1 MELILIAALG
11 SGNHVIGR
19 DGGLPWHIPDEYEL
33 FLDHVRDQT
42 VIMGRH
48 SWEIFGDDLTAAHNV
63 VLTRSPEKVRNAAA
77 APDWPTALERAES
90 RARSSNPPRIF
101 VAGGESVY
109 RLALPYAD
117 AMYLSFVKGR
127 HEGDAFFPDFDLGEW
142 TVEEVR
148 EHPAF
153 EFVVYGRKAVA

>member
-11 SGNHVIGR
+11 SGNHVIGQ
-19 DGGLPWHIPDEYEL
+19 DGGLPWHIPDEYRL
-33 FLDHVRDQT
+33 FLDHVRGQT
-42 VIMGRH
+42 VIMGRR
-48 SWEIFGDDLTAAHNV
+48 SWEIFGEDLTSAHNV
-63 VLTRSPEKVRNAAA
+63 VLTRTPEKVKNAAA
-77 APDWPTALERAES
+77 VPDWPTALRRAEAT
-90 RARSSNPPRIF
+90 RRPKIF

-117 AMYLSFVKGR
+117 AMFLSFVKGH
-127 HEGDAFFPDFDLGEW
+127 HEGDAFFPGFDPGEW

-153 EFVVYGRKAVA
+153 EFVIYGRKVVA